1 MTLDDPKQIQL
12 FPDTPL
18 YTMRATLNGQE
29 YTLRFDYAQR
39 EDRWYL
45 SLYDAAGL
53 PIRKGIKI
61 TSNVSTLRLTAFDA
75 RAPLGYLTFSDV
87 TKEGATAAA
96 GTPPGYADLGRRV
109 SLLYFARLPDVA
121 ESVTIE
127 PLE

>member
-1 MTLDDPKQIQL
+1 MILDDPKQIQL

-18 YTMRATLNGQE
+18 YTMRATLNGQA

-75 RAPLGYLTFSDV
+75 RAPKGFLTFSDV
-87 TKEGATAAA
+87 TAETGGA
-96 GTPPGYADLGRRV
+96 GEPPAYADLGRRV
-109 SLLYFARLPDVA
+109 TLLYFARLPDVA
-121 ESVTIE
+121 ETVTIE